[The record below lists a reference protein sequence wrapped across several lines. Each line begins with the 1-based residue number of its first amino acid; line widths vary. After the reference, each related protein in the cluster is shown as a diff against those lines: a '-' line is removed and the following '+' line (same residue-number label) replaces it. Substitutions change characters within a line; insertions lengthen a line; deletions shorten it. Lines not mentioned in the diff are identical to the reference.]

1 MNESKH
7 FKLITRFSLLSI
19 LVPLAVAVTSG
30 SGGVATK
37 KMQQYL
43 NIADSTLNDTSSL
56 KLTEVKS
63 DAKAKP
69 ADTTQVVTD
78 DAMAKEKADAAAS
91 KLAESKSAETK
102 AADVAPAAPT
112 PTATVSPA
120 VKPNASAKVASDY
133 VVKDGDTYGCIAEKY
148 YGGFGQYSDVMN
160 TNSASTVPGYAEYHL
175 DVGAKIQL
183 PAVSADNLSPATSL
197 CK

>member
-7 FKLITRFSLLSI
+7 FRLITRFSLLSI

-43 NIADSTLNDTSSL
+43 NIADSSLDDTSSL

-69 ADTTQVVTD
+69 A
-78 DAMAKEKADAAAS
+78 
-91 KLAESKSAETK
+91 ETK
-102 AADVAPAAPT
+102 AADAAPAAPT

-148 YGGFGQYSDVMN
+148 YGGFGQYADVMSA
-160 TNSASTVPGYAEYHL
+160 NSSSAVPGYAEYHL

-183 PAVSADNLSPATSL
+183 PAVSAENLSPATSL

>member
-43 NIADSTLNDTSSL
+43 NIADSSLNDTSAV

-63 DAKAKP
+63 DAKP
-69 ADTTQVVTD
+69 TTTDTTAPAVAD
-78 DAMAKEKADAAAS
+78 DAIAKEKAAAAAN
-91 KLAESKSAETK
+91 KPVESKP
-102 AADVAPAAPT
+102 ADVTPAIVAE
-112 PTATVSPA
+112 
-120 VKPNASAKVASDY
+120 KPKLGAKPASDY

-160 TNSASTVPGYAEYHL
+160 TNSASIVPGYAEYHL